1 MIALH
6 KYFLAPAI
14 SFLLLAGCN
23 RQNTLFTSLPS
34 SATHIDF
41 TNKLEKH
48 KGLNILYYL
57 YYYNGGG
64 VSTGDINNDGL
75 PDIYFTANNKGG
87 NKLYLNKGNFVF
99 EDITSKAGVA
109 GTADW
114 CTGSTMAD
122 INGDGLLDI
131 YVSTVSNRYG
141 LKGHNELF
149 INNGVSPSPTGEG
162 GGEVT
167 FTEKSKEYGL
177 DLSCYTTQT
186 AFFDYDHDG
195 DLDCYVLN
203 QSHHPH
209 ANIVD
214 TSNRHIYDSL
224 SGDRLYR
231 NDLNT
236 PLKKFTDVSAKAGI
250 YQSNLGYGLG
260 IAIADFNND
269 GWDDIYI
276 GNDFHENDYYYLNN
290 ANGTFTESGANYFGH
305 YSRFSMGND
314 AADYN
319 NDGQLDL
326 ATVDML
332 PPDEKVLKTYGSD
345 ENADIYKVKL
355 ELNGYQHQ
363 SSKNC
368 LQRNNGNGNSFSET
382 GLLSGVSA
390 TDWSWCPLFADF
402 DNDGNKDL
410 LITSGIVKRPVDL
423 DYVKFVSD
431 LKLKGLDTTDKHDE
445 EAIKAMPDGSSHPFL
460 YKGDGKLA
468 FTDMSNLWGTGKMKG
483 YFNGASYADL
493 DNDGNLDL
501 VMNCINSPAVILK
514 NNAPKKNYLSI
525 VCKGDGLNT
534 TGIGCKAYVFQKNKT
549 QYQQLMTTRG
559 FESSSEPRLHFGLDS
574 LKEIDSILIV
584 WPAQKYQVIKTVAV
598 NKELVVQEKNAVGIF
613 SYNKF
618 SPPAKEI
625 FEDITNQFN
634 WKWRHKENDFVDF
647 NIQYLI
653 PHKESTRGPK
663 LAVGDI
669 NKDGLDDIYLCGSRG
684 QPGSLV
690 MQNKNGTFT
699 EIDTA
704 LFNRFAVCEDVD
716 ATFFD
721 ADGDGDQDLWVV
733 SGGNEMPVNILSSAD
748 RLFINDGKGNFSI
761 AINNLPHLYEN
772 KSCVTVADIDKDGDE
787 DVFVGFLSD
796 PQKYGQ
802 PQSSYLYLNNG
813 KGKFEIADNK
823 IMNLLNIGM
832 VTSASFTDFNNDG
845 WPDLVVAGEWMP
857 VKIFINNKGI
867 FTEKD
872 LPQSTGMWQSVYTTD
887 INGDGYQDI
896 LAGNWG
902 HNNKFYAGKNGPM
915 KLFLNDFDMNGSL
928 EQIVTYSIDGKDY
941 PFLAK
946 DELERSLPVLKK
958 AYLTYSEVAGKTVD
972 YMLYDLFKDYTEL
985 KAEVLGSSC
994 FINDGK
1000 ARLNDT
1006 AGQGNFKR
1014 TDLPDALQLAPIFS
1028 FQQIIKN
1035 SSAENGYISG
1045 GNFFDVIPYEGRYD
1059 AQPLALFNSN
1069 KLGTIN
1075 YLHQPNLL
1083 SAKGQVRDIK
1093 WLHTVKYGDVMVVA
1107 RNNEP
1112 LLFYSYKNNAGF
1124 F

>member
-1 MIALH
+1 MIAPKKKLLILFIA
-6 KYFLAPAI
+6 FLI
-14 SFLLLAGCN
+14 FVSCR
-23 RQNTLFTSLPS
+23 RQNTLFTNLPS
-34 SATHIDF
+34 SSTHIDF
-41 TNKLEKH
+41 ANKLEKH
-48 KGLNILYYL
+48 QGLSILYYL

-99 EDITSKAGVA
+99 EDITANAGVT

-122 INGDGLLDI
+122 INGDGFLDI
-131 YVSTVSNRYG
+131 YVSTVSNKYG

-149 INNGVSPSPTGEG
+149 INNGNS
-162 GGEVT
+162 T

-177 DLSCYTTQT
+177 DLSCFTTQT
-186 AFFDYDHDG
+186 AFFDFDHDG

-214 TSNRHIYDSL
+214 TSNRHVYDSL

-236 PLKKFTDVSAKAGI
+236 PSKKFTDVSAQAGI

-260 IAIADFNND
+260 LAIADFNND

-290 ANGTFTESGANYFGH
+290 GNGTFIESGASHFGH

-319 NDGQLDL
+319 NDGQLDIV
-326 ATVDML
+326 TVDML
-332 PPDEKVLKTYGSD
+332 PPNEKILKTYASD
-345 ENADIYKVKL
+345 ENPDIYKVKL

-368 LQRNNGNGNSFSET
+368 LQRNNGNGTSFSET

-431 LKLKGLDTTDKHDE
+431 LKFKGFDKTDTHDE
-445 EAIKAMPDGSSHPFL
+445 EAIKAMPDGASHPFL
-460 YKGDGKLA
+460 FKGDGKLA

-483 YFNGASYADL
+483 YFNGASFADL
-493 DNDGNLDL
+493 DNDGNLDI

-514 NNAPKKNYLSI
+514 NNAPKKNYISI
-525 VCKGDGLNT
+525 TCKGEGLNT
-534 TGIGCKAYVFQKNKT
+534 TGIGCKAYLFQNNKI

-559 FESSSEPRLHFGLDS
+559 FESSSDPRLHFGLDS
-574 LKEIDSILIV
+574 TKGIDSILIV
-584 WPAQKYQVIKTVAV
+584 WPGQKYQVIKNVPV
-598 NKELVVQEKNAVGIF
+598 NKELKAEEKNAAGVFHYDGYF
-613 SYNKF
+613 
-618 SPPAKEI
+618 PPAKEI
-625 FEDITNQFN
+625 FENITGSINCN
-634 WKWRHKENDFVDF
+634 WKHKENDFVDF
-647 NIQYLI
+647 NVQYLI

-663 LAVGDI
+663 IAVGDI
-669 NKDGLDDIYLCGSRG
+669 NKDGLDDIYLCGAKG
-684 QPGSLV
+684 QPGSLM
-690 MQNKNGTFT
+690 MQQKNGAFT
-699 EIDTA
+699 QVDTA
-704 LFNRFAVCEDVD
+704 LFNRFAICEDVD

-721 ADGDGDQDLWVV
+721 ADGDGDLDLWVV
-733 SGGNEMPVNILSSAD
+733 SGGNEMPVNDISSAD
-748 RLFINDGKGNFSI
+748 RLYINDGKGNFSI
-761 AINNLPHLYEN
+761 TLNKIPQLYEN
-772 KSCVTVADIDKDGDE
+772 KSCVTVADIDKDGDM

-796 PQKYGQ
+796 PQKYGVL
-802 PQSSYLYLNNG
+802 QSSYLYLNDG
-813 KGKFEIADNK
+813 KGKFDIAGNK
-823 IMNLLNIGM
+823 IMDLLNIGM
-832 VTSASFTDFNNDG
+832 VSSASFTDFNNDG

-857 VKIFINNKGI
+857 VKIFINNKGV

-872 LPQSTGMWQSVYTTD
+872 IPQSTGLWQSLYLTD
-887 INGDGYQDI
+887 VNGDGFMDI

-902 HNNKFYAGKNGPM
+902 HNNKFYSGKNGPV
-915 KLFLNDFDMNGSL
+915 KLYVKDFDNNGSI
-928 EQIVTYSIDGKDY
+928 EQIMCYTIDGKVY
-941 PFLAK
+941 PFLGK

-958 AYLTYSEVAGKTVD
+958 AYLTYGEVAGKTVD
-972 YMLYDLFKDYTEL
+972 YMFYDLFKDYKEL
-985 KAEVLGSSC
+985 KAEVLASSC

-1000 ARLNDT
+1000 
-1006 AGQGNFKR
+1006 GNFKR
-1014 TDLPDALQLAPIFS
+1014 MDLPQELQYAPIFS
-1028 FQQIIKN
+1028 FAPGN
-1035 SSAENGYISG
+1035 YNNTNNWLAC
-1045 GNFFDVIPYEGRYD
+1045 GNFYGVIPYEGRYD
-1059 AQPLALFNSN
+1059 ALQPTFFSYNKKNSLLQYDAELASVTGEARDT
-1069 KLGTIN
+1069 KWIN
-1075 YLHQPNLL
+1075 YAGGGKVL
-1083 SAKGQVRDIK
+1083 II
-1093 WLHTVKYGDVMVVA
+1093 A
-1107 RNNEP
+1107 RNNQP
-1112 LLFYSYKNNAGF
+1112 LLFFKPTNGK
-1124 F
+1124 